1 MRRFIVLLLI
11 TGTVWAQTGLDK
23 LVLKDGTEF
32 LGECA
37 GVTENV
43 VYFKS
48 TGELAYQVISISR
61 IQSLQL
67 KNGKTII
74 RVRDNYIKKWTILDY
89 KPLSIKDKATYDAK
103 KDARRWLVFS
113 PLALISSGGLGTA
126 TFFISDDD
134 DYFDTEEEIISLIS
148 AFIVGSLGLVGSHY
162 LFSIEDIKNIEGT
175 SAENEDIKN
184 IEGTS
189 AENIEL
195 YKKMY
200 YKQFKK
206 QKLKNIMIS
215 AVATALIAGAVTIH
229 VLSNLSLDF
238 GPNPNLPF

>member
-23 LVLKDGTEF
+23 LVLEDGTEF

-48 TGELAYQVISISR
+48 TGELAYQVVSISR

-148 AFIVGSLGLVGSHY
+148 AFIVGSLGLVGSYY

-175 SAENEDIKN
+175 SAED
-184 IEGTS
+184 
-189 AENIEL
+189 IEL

-206 QKLKNIMIS
+206 QKLENIMIS
-215 AVATALIAGAVTIH
+215 AGATALIAGAVIL
-229 VLSNLSLDF
+229 VLNDRIV
-238 GPNPNLPF
+238 

>member
-1 MRRFIVLLLI
+1 MKPHIRGVFCLWDDDWDLDMRRFIVLLLI

-23 LVLKDGTEF
+23 LALKDGTEF

-89 KPLSIKDKATYDAK
+89 KPLSIKDKVTFCDAK
-103 KDARRWLVFS
+103 KMQGDGFFS

-126 TFFISDDD
+126 TFLLMMIL
-134 DYFDTEEEIISLIS
+134 TTLIEEEII
-148 AFIVGSLGLVGSHY
+148 F
-162 LFSIEDIKNIEGT
+162 
-175 SAENEDIKN
+175 
-184 IEGTS
+184 
-189 AENIEL
+189 
-195 YKKMY
+195 
-200 YKQFKK
+200 
-206 QKLKNIMIS
+206 
-215 AVATALIAGAVTIH
+215 
-229 VLSNLSLDF
+229 
-238 GPNPNLPF
+238 